1 MLEGDIKK
9 KKKRFGAM
17 GWDTGMKGGMLTR
30 KRKSRLQLR
39 KRSKGGGVT
48 FVTWRKAEKKAK
60 LRA

>member
-1 MLEGDIKK
+1 
-9 KKKRFGAM
+9 M
-17 GWDTGMKGGMLTR
+17 GWDTGMKGGTLTR

-39 KRSKGGGVT
+39 NRNKGGEVT